1 MAISPSPVALDP
13 YGSDVPGE
21 VSRLR
26 ALGTVVRV
34 ELPGGVPVWAITRHD
49 LLKRVILDPRV
60 SKDPRRHW
68 SLWPQVETRPEW
80 GWLNL
85 WIGMRNMINA
95 SGLEHRR
102 LRNLVAPG
110 FTARRTLAM
119 RPTIERIVADLLD
132 DLAEL
137 PADRVVDLRVV
148 YSHPLPLKVIC
159 ELFGIP
165 DDMRSEVARIST
177 AFLDSAATAEQSAD
191 TSTRIRMFFPDLIE
205 YRREHPGDD
214 LTTELINARYED
226 DRLSDDELRDTLMA
240 LLGAGHE
247 TTVDLINS
255 TVHALLTHPDQ
266 LRRVR
271 EGQVTWEA
279 VIEEVLRWAPPVANF
294 PLRYATEPIE
304 VDGVRIPAGD
314 AILATYFAAGHDA
327 CQHGEDADRF
337 DAARPPAEHLAFGV
351 GSHHCIGA
359 PLARLEAAIAVPALF
374 DRFPTLTL
382 ARETLDH
389 LPSLIIHGLSE
400 LPVSLGLP
408 KE

>member
-68 SLWPQVETRPEW
+68 SLWPQVEARPEW

-85 WIGMRNMINA
+85 WIGMRNMVNA

-102 LRNLVAPG
+102 LRNLIAPS

-119 RPTIERIVADLLD
+119 RPAIERIVADLLD
-132 DLAEL
+132 DLVEL
-137 PADRVVDLRVV
+137 PADQVVDLRVV

-165 DDMRSEVARIST
+165 DDMRPEVARIST
-177 AFLDSAATAEQSAD
+177 AFVDSAATAEQSAD
-191 TSTRIRMFFPDLIE
+191 TSTRIRTLFPRLIE
-205 YRREHPGDD
+205 HKREHPGDD
-214 LTTELINARYED
+214 LTTDLINARYED

-327 CQHGEDADRF
+327 CQHGEDADLF

-351 GSHHCIGA
+351 GPHHCIGA

-374 DRFPTLTL
+374 DRFPTLTP
-382 ARETLDH
+382 ARETLNH

-400 LPVSLGLP
+400 LPVRLGQP
-408 KE
+408 RK